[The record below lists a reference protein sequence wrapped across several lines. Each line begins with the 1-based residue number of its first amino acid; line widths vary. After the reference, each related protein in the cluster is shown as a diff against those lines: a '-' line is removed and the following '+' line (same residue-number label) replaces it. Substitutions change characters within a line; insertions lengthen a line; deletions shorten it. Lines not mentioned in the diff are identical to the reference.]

1 MNKKITASI
10 SGLSLLLSTS
20 AGVYAGANLQEIKAY
35 LNGDLKVKVNGQ
47 PVQLN
52 DEQGN
57 AILPITYEGNTYL
70 PVRAVAGAL
79 KVAVDYDKE
88 TSTVLLGEK
97 TEGVAIKTQKFS
109 DADYSKDKKHTTY
122 ANKDYQE
129 VLYDVRDA
137 VRSGS
142 FMLFPDKKYQKLVLQ
157 IGAVGADIPK
167 IKIEDS
173 DTKALLK
180 EESVAVKDGMKTIE
194 VDISGVKELFIYFEK
209 LNSDAGYVV
218 PLTTSYYK

>member
-1 MNKKITASI
+1 M
-10 SGLSLLLSTS
+10 
-20 AGVYAGANLQEIKAY
+20 
-35 LNGDLKVKVNGQ
+35 
-47 PVQLN
+47 
-52 DEQGN
+52 
-57 AILPITYEGNTYL
+57 
-70 PVRAVAGAL
+70 RAVAGAL

-157 IGAVGADIPK
+157 IGADIPK